1 MKVMITLGKNNT
13 GRIQLSCVKSTN
25 EGGGIGSSYSLPPFN
40 PNAVAE
46 IQDILRNLGV
56 DEVTIGEKVRQLTQ
70 SGPQG
75 MVKVAD
81 LDVPDDVLRE
91 TGFLAA

>member
-1 MKVMITLGKNNT
+1 MKVLITLNRNNT

-25 EGGGIGSSYSLPPFN
+25 EGGGIGTSYSLPPFN

-46 IQDILRNLGV
+46 IQDILRSLGV
-56 DEVTIGEKVRQLTQ
+56 EESTIGEKVQQLSQ

-75 MVKVAD
+75 MVRVAD
-81 LDVPDDVLRE
+81 LDVPDDVLKE

>member
-1 MKVMITLGKNNT
+1 MKVLITLSKNNT

-25 EGGGIGSSYSLPPFN
+25 EGGGIGTSYSLPPFN
-40 PNAVAE
+40 PNALAE
-46 IQDILRNLGV
+46 VQDILRNLGV
-56 DEVTIGEKVRQLTQ
+56 DEATIGEKAQQLTQ
-70 SGPQG
+70 AGPQG

-91 TGFLAA
+91 TGFMAA